1 MLTGVVNETHFA
13 NLTKLTFFTAS
24 GNHLTLKLSPDWNPP
39 LKLEILTLGSWNLGA
54 DIPSWLD
61 TQFTLQQLDLSNTG
75 ISGNVPTWFWDITF
89 LNLSHNHLSGNIP
102 DLMGPNSW
110 SICLTS
116 NQFSGPLPRVGNRVT
131 EINLSNNSFSGG
143 IAHSICDVRNGTF
156 RLENLHI
163 GGNQLTG
170 EIPDCWS
177 KYPSLRMVN
186 LGDNNFA
193 GSIPNSIGTLTSLMS
208 LNLYDNMLS
217 GQIPVSISNC
227 TGLVKI
233 DLSSNH
239 LSGSRRDPEGVGISC
254 GNGSIPDNIGD
265 MKQLE
270 SLDLSRNTLSG
281 EMPNSFSAMYSLN
294 YLNLSCNNLIGRI
307 PESTQLMGM
316 DASSFVDGNNLCGPP
331 VTTKCRDD
339 DDDGDNAAN
348 KEENLDVKYEIDWF
362 YVLLSLGYAVGL
374 SVFCTTLVLKK
385 SWRRAYFRLL
395 ECMWDKLYK
404 AHDTE
409 STNILN
415 DWDFLLLTAMKYGM
429 EY

>member
-1 MLTGVVNETHFA
+1 MLTGVVNETHFP
-13 NLTKLTFFTAS
+13 NLTKLTFFSAS

-39 LKLEILTLGSWNLGA
+39 FKLEILTLGSWNLGA

-75 ISGNVPTWFWDITF
+75 ISGNVPTWFWDVTF

-143 IAHSICDVRNGTF
+143 IAHSICDVRNATF
-156 RLENLHI
+156 RLENLHL

-177 KYPSLRMVN
+177 KYPSLSMVN
-186 LGDNNFA
+186 LGDNNFS
-193 GSIPNSIGTLTSLMS
+193 GSIPS

-233 DLSSNH
+233 DLSGNNLVGKIPIGIGTSLAKLRRLLRECIGHHERETHYDTILSLVNNIDLSSNH
-239 LSGSRRDPEGVGISC
+239 LSGGIPKELAYLVEMVSLNLS
-254 GNGSIPDNIGD
+254 GNHLTGSIPDNIGD
-265 MKQLE
+265 MKELE

-281 EMPNSFSAMYSLN
+281 EMSNSFSAMYSLN

-316 DASSFVDGNNLCGPP
+316 DASSFVRNNLCGPP

-339 DDDGDNAAN
+339 DESSRHREHKLPKRLGFSVTYSSYMN
-348 KEENLDVKYEIDWF
+348 DVY
-362 YVLLSLGYAVGL
+362 
-374 SVFCTTLVLKK
+374 
-385 SWRRAYFRLL
+385 
-395 ECMWDKLYK
+395 M
-404 AHDTE
+404 
-409 STNILN
+409 
-415 DWDFLLLTAMKYGM
+415 
-429 EY
+429 